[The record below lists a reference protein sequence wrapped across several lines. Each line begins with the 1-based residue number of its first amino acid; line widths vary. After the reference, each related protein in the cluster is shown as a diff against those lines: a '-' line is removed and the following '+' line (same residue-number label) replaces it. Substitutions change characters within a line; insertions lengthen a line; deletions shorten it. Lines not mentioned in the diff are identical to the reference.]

1 MKNSNPRARKNR
13 HGIEPLV
20 VLLLTLSCLLPSACG
35 KKGDPV
41 CPAGN
46 RPAVVTEITA
56 ARDAGGVVLRWS
68 APRGASGRETY
79 RVYRSVLSREAACPG
94 CPRNFVPFRAAERR
108 DSAVF
113 QEDATAVLL
122 DGDVTA
128 GNFYA
133 YRVVHCEDPGL
144 CSEPSSPVE
153 ILY

>member
-1 MKNSNPRARKNR
+1 MKNSSPRVRKSR
-13 HGIEPLV
+13 RGIEPV
-20 VLLLTLSCLLPSACG
+20 FVLLLALSCLLPAACG
-35 KKGDPV
+35 KKADPV
-41 CPAGN
+41 CPAGK
-46 RPAVVTEITA
+46 RPAVVTDISA
-56 ARDAGGVVLRWS
+56 ARDAGGVVLCWS
-68 APRGASGRETY
+68 APPGASGRETY
-79 RVYRSVLSREAACPG
+79 RVFRSVLSREAACPG

-113 QEDATAVLL
+113 QKDGTAVLL